1 MRAEK
6 MILPMGGDRSLYEKV
21 MRALYETGYIKEHRA
36 ITGRDHAHSITN
48 DMPEAGGG
56 GASAGVTDGPD
67 VAASD
72 DDDGGDGDGEDDCQ
86 RPRPKHK
93 QPSPGPAPLKRGNAR
108 TGTRNAATKPPQSVD
123 PLLLKLPAVL
133 STFPVSRSAWFQGVR
148 DGRYP
153 KPVRLGARA
162 VAWRA
167 SDIRSLVDSL
177 AVGQ

>member
-1 MRAEK
+1 
-6 MILPMGGDRSLYEKV
+6 
-21 MRALYETGYIKEHRA
+21 
-36 ITGRDHAHSITN
+36 
-48 DMPEAGGG
+48 MPEAGGG

-72 DDDGGDGDGEDDCQ
+72 DDDGGDGDGEDDC
-86 RPRPKHK
+86 RHSRSKRK
-93 QPSPGPAPLKRGNAR
+93 QPSPGPAPHKRGNAR
-108 TGTRNAATKPPQSVD
+108 TGTRNAATKPPQPVD
-123 PLLLKLPAVL
+123 ALLLRLPAVL
-133 STFPVSRSAWFQGVR
+133 STFPVSRSAWFQGVK